1 MTIGIF
7 TEAYKPLISGVVTS
21 IVTLKEG
28 LEELG
33 HEVYIITPRAP
44 RQKEEL
50 DPYVI
55 RLRGMVIPKKSLKGF
70 RLVPWVTRHLRK
82 ITHIKFDIIH
92 VHTEFSMGTLGI
104 GVKKKL
110 KIPMVYTLHSS
121 YQDFT
126 HHVSKFMGRFFPKT
140 SNNIAFWLNNRIS
153 KRADM
158 TIVPTK
164 KIYDKMYK
172 LGHDGR
178 FTILPSGI
186 DLNPFYKESH
196 KVEDIEALKAEL
208 GLIKDQFVAIIVS
221 RIAKEKSI
229 MDLIDAFMDYHKVDM
244 SSVFLIIGDGPDK
257 DALEKYVKKNQ
268 ASDYI
273 RFLGFVKH
281 EIVGLY
287 YQIGDVFLNASTTET
302 QGLTYIEALAASLPI
317 VVRYDQVF
325 DQFVEDRKNGI
336 FFKEKEELVDIL
348 KEIHKDPS
356 ILKTLTANARPSIE
370 QYSKEAY
377 AKGAE
382 KIYLELIEEN
392 KVKLS
397 SKKK

>member
-1 MTIGIF
+1 MRIGIF

-33 HEVYIITPRAP
+33 HEVYIITPIAN
-44 RQKEEL
+44 KGKVED
-50 DPYVI
+50 DPHII
-55 RLRGMVIPKKSLKGF
+55 RLRGVILPQKSLKGF
-70 RLVPWVTRHLRK
+70 RLVPWVNRHLRK
-82 ITHIKFDIIH
+82 ISHLNFDIVHI
-92 VHTEFSMGTLGI
+92 HTEFSMGTLAV

-110 KIPMVYTLHSS
+110 KVPMVYTLHSS

-126 HHVSKFMGRFFPKT
+126 HHVSKFMGKFFPKT
-140 SNNIAFWLNNRIS
+140 SSNVAFWLNNRMT
-153 KRADM
+153 KKADM

-164 KIYDKMYK
+164 KIYDKMIK

-186 DLNPFYKESH
+186 DLNPFYKENH
-196 KVEDIEALKAEL
+196 KQADIETLKVEL
-208 GLIKDQFVAIIVS
+208 GLKKDQFVAIIVS
-221 RIAKEKSI
+221 RVAKEKSI
-229 MDLIDAFMDYHKVDM
+229 GDLIDAWIEYHQVD
-244 SSVFLIIGDGPDK
+244 SNAVFLIIGDGPDK
-257 DALEKYVKKNQ
+257 DALEKYVKKHN

-273 RFLGFVKH
+273 RFLGFIKH
-281 EIVGLY
+281 EEVGLY
-287 YQIGDVFLNASTTET
+287 YQVGDIFLNASTTET

-336 FFKEKEELVDIL
+336 FFNKKEELVEIL

-356 ILKTLTANARPSIE
+356 ILKILTKNARPSIT

-377 AKGAE
+377 AKAAE
-382 KIYLELIEEN
+382 NLYLELIEEN